1 MKDWETLEI
10 VRHDAVVEIVL
21 DRPQQRNAL
30 NALMCDEL
38 RATVQALRD
47 DDSVHCVIVRANG
60 PVFCA
65 GADLKERQG
74 MSLDDVRARRI
85 KAFAAYDAIEQ
96 IGKPCIALV
105 EGPAIGSG
113 GEIAMACDFIVAT
126 DAAAFRTPEALWGTV
141 GATQR
146 MPRAVG
152 KRLAKDMAFTGRTL
166 SAQEAHDAGLVSRI
180 VPVDDALESVRAM
193 ARTIAAAS
201 PLAMRLTKHCI
212 DRGVETDPAGALAI
226 EMLAIDT
233 LLQSPDWGSRIARFG
248 SGNQNGSDNGSDNG
262 NSSGS
267 SNDVDQA
274 AGHAVKQG
282 GGHV

>member
-1 MKDWETLEI
+1 MKDWETLAL
-10 VRHDAVVEIVL
+10 VRHDGFAEIVL
-21 DRPQQRNAL
+21 DRPRQRNAL
-30 NALMCDEL
+30 NAAMCDEL
-38 RATVQALRD
+38 RALVQALRD
-47 DDSVHCVIVRANG
+47 DASVRCVIVRANG

-126 DAAAFRTPEALWGTV
+126 EAAAFRTPEALWGTV

-166 SAQEAHDAGLVSRI
+166 SAQEALVAGLVSRI
-180 VPVDDALESVRAM
+180 VPASEALDTVRAM
-193 ARTIAAAS
+193 ARDIAAAP
-201 PLAMRLTKHCI
+201 PLAMHLTKHCI
-212 DRGVETDPAGALAI
+212 DKGVETDAAGALAI
-226 EMLAIDT
+226 EMLAIET
-233 LLQSPDWGSRIARFG
+233 LLQSPDWGSRIAGFG
-248 SGNQNGSDNGSDNG
+248 SDTANGQTS
-262 NSSGS
+262 
-267 SNDVDQA
+267 
-274 AGHAVKQG
+274 AGLPQG
-282 GGHV
+282 GRHG

>member
-10 VRHDAVVEIVL
+10 VRQDAVVEVVL
-21 DRPQQRNAL
+21 NRPQQRNAL
-30 NALMCDEL
+30 NAAMCDEL

-47 DDSVHCVIVRANG
+47 DDSVRCVIVRANG

-166 SAQEAHDAGLVSRI
+166 SAQEARDAGLVSRI
-180 VPVDDALESVRAM
+180 VPADGALDAVRVM
-193 ARTIAAAS
+193 AQTIAAAP
-201 PLAMRLTKHCI
+201 PLAMRLTKDCI

-233 LLQSPDWGSRIARFG
+233 LLQSPDWGSKIARFG
-248 SGNQNGSDNGSDNG
+248 SGT
-262 NSSGS
+262 
-267 SNDVDQA
+267 SNDVDHA
-274 AGHAVKQG
+274 ANQDTKQG
-282 GGHV
+282 GGHA